1 MVRSL
6 IMEKMMSK
14 TNNPSNLV
22 TFGDHNTL
30 ADSELD
36 AVSGEAV
43 DRPAGREPIYNAK
56 AMQVWLDLTYQV
68 LHGLY

>member
-1 MVRSL
+1 
-6 IMEKMMSK
+6 MMSK

-22 TFGDHNTL
+22 MFGNHNTL
-30 ADSELD
+30 VDSELD
-36 AVSGEAV
+36 AVSGGESM
-43 DRPAGREPIYNAK
+43 DRPPGAREPLPNAK